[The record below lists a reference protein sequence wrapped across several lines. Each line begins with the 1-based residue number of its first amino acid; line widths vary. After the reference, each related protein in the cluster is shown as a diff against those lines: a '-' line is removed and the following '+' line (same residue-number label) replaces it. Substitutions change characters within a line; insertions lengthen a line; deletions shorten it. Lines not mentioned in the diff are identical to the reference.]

1 MRIKKGDNVF
11 KRVKNK
17 INSIEFMKR
26 NRNSEKDFTRNRKL
40 PFVSLI
46 FFMINL
52 IKQTLQ
58 KELTNFISLISSN
71 KESITKSAF
80 SQSRRKLKAEA
91 FIELNNTL
99 VESFYEDGNYK
110 KWKGFRLLGIDGT
123 CLALPQSNE
132 IIKDFGFAKNNVN
145 PESIMPMAT
154 ISSFYD
160 LLNGII
166 IDSQIDEYKISEFML
181 ALAHLDKARKND
193 LIIFDRGYAATWL
206 FTFMV
211 LKGIDYV
218 VRLPRN
224 FLIEFDSFWDSKK
237 MSEIIIL
244 NRCSEKS
251 KKALEILGIKFEPI
265 KIRLVK
271 VILDNGEIEVLA
283 TSLLDEEKYP
293 YTEFKSL
300 YFFRWGIETSYNHL
314 KNNIAIENF
323 TGLSTLSVTQ
333 DFFANMFIVNLQ
345 SVIIN
350 DVQTEM
356 EKEKK
361 ENKHEYKI
369 NRNLSLG
376 FMKDRVIKILMS
388 NNLNGYAE
396 LKKLFKL
403 EPVPIRNG
411 RKFERKFKLTKR
423 KYSITKKKAI

>member
-1 MRIKKGDNVF
+1 MEKGNNTF
-11 KRVKNK
+11 KSIKNK
-17 INSIEFMKR
+17 INSTEFMKR

-40 PFVSLI
+40 PFASLI
-46 FFMINL
+46 LFMLNL
-52 IKQTLQ
+52 VKQTLQ
-58 KELTNFISLISSN
+58 KELTNFISLISSS
-71 KESITKSAF
+71 KENITKSAF

-91 FIELNNTL
+91 FIELNDTL
-99 VESFYEDGNYK
+99 VESFYEDGDYK
-110 KWKGFRLLGIDGT
+110 KWEGFRLLAIDGT
-123 CLALPQSNE
+123 CLTLPQSDE

-145 PESIMPMAT
+145 PKSIIPMAT
-154 ISSFYD
+154 VSSFYD

-166 IDSQIDEYKISEFML
+166 IDSQIDQYKISEFML
-181 ALAHLDKARKND
+181 ALGHLDKVGKKD
-193 LIIFDRGYAATWL
+193 LIIFDRGYAATW
-206 FTFMV
+206 FFIYMN
-211 LKGIDYV
+211 LKNVDYV
-218 VRLPRN
+218 VRLQRN
-224 FLIEFDSFWDSKK
+224 FLQEFDSFWNSKK
-237 MSEIIIL
+237 MSEIITL
-244 NRCSEKS
+244 ERCSEKS
-251 KKALEILGIKFEPI
+251 LKALEILGIKFESF

-293 YTEFKSL
+293 PTEFKDL
-300 YFFRWGIETSYNHL
+300 YFLRWGIETNYDHL
-314 KNNIAIENF
+314 KNNVAIENF

-356 EKEKK
+356 DKEKK
-361 ENKHEYKI
+361 ETKYEYKI

-376 FMKDRVIKILMS
+376 FMKDRVVKILLS
-388 NNLNGYAE
+388 NSSKGYEE

-403 EPVPIRNG
+403 EPVPIRKG